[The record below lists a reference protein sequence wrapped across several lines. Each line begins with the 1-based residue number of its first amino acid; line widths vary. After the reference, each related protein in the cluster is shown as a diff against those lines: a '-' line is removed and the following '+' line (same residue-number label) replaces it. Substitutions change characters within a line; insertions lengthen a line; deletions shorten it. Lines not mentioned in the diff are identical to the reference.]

1 MTRPRVEEIAQEVLG
16 DRGVGPSGYSAA
28 RAWGVTT
35 QVPPVL
41 HLAVLFPAGPIQ
53 GIKQV
58 SRRNRARLE
67 LNSLEIALLEL
78 LREPE
83 LLVEVGWDALVS
95 RARAAVH
102 EGSIRLD
109 ALRMAIPGESSLA
122 ARENFVRLLG
132 DLAASA
138 HG

>member
-1 MTRPRVEEIAQEVLG
+1 MTRPRAEEIVREVLG
-16 DRGVGPSGYSAA
+16 TRGVGPTGYSAA

-41 HLAVLFPAGPIQ
+41 QVATLFTTDPIP

-58 SRRNRARLE
+58 SRRNPARFD

-83 LLVEVGWDALVS
+83 VLVEAGWDVLVV
-95 RARAAVH
+95 RVRDAVR
-102 EGSIRLD
+102 EGKIRLD
-109 ALRMAIPGESSLA
+109 ALKTAVPGESSVA
-122 ARENFVRLLG
+122 ARRHFARLVDDVG
-132 DLAASA
+132 AG
-138 HG
+138 HV